1 MIRIWLVAANTL
13 RETLRKRLYL
23 NIAVFG
29 VGMVLFAMV
38 VGNVT
43 FGYTDRVV
51 RSIGLSGVTIAV
63 DLMALLVGVGLVHRE
78 IEAKTL
84 FAVLT
89 RPIRRWQYILGRFLG
104 LMLAVFTALIGFSL
118 VFGLVLFAVDGE
130 PSTKDVIAIAASLPE
145 AAVLGALGL
154 VLSSFSTPTVSA
166 GVGLG
171 VWIAGAVV
179 DDFIRLTESAS
190 GGLRFLAQVAYHALP
205 ALERFNFREAAVYAL
220 PVSASE
226 VFGAFVYGFAYV
238 GFLLSLASLILV
250 RREMV

>member
-1 MIRIWLVAANTL
+1 MIRIWLVAINTL

-23 NIAVFG
+23 NIVVFG

-51 RSIGLSGVTIAV
+51 RSIGLSGVSIAV
-63 DLMALLVGVGLVHRE
+63 DLMALLVAVGLVHRE

-89 RPIRRWQYILGRFLG
+89 RPIRRWQYILGRFFG
-104 LMLAVFTALIGFSL
+104 LMFAVVTALAGFSVVFVIILLAVSGQPTVNDFFAL
-118 VFGLVLFAVDGE
+118 
-130 PSTKDVIAIAASLPE
+130 AASIPE

-166 GVGLG
+166 GIGLG
-171 VWIAGAVV
+171 VWIAGTAV
-179 DDFIRLTESAS
+179 DDLIRLTESA
-190 GGLRFLAQVAYHALP
+190 GGSVRALAQAAYYTLP
-205 ALERFNFREAAVYAL
+205 AMERFNFREAAVYAL
-220 PVSASE
+220 PLSPSE
-226 VFGAFVYGFAYV
+226 FAGAFVYGLAYAA
-238 GFLLSLASLILV
+238 FLLSLASLILA

>member
-1 MIRIWLVAANTL
+1 MRIWLVAANTL
-13 RETLRKRLYL
+13 RETVRKRLYL
-23 NIAVFG
+23 NIVVFG

-51 RSIGLSGVTIAV
+51 RSIGLSGVSIAV
-63 DLMALLVGVGLVHRE
+63 GLMSLLVAVGLVHQE
-78 IEAKTL
+78 IETKTL

-89 RPIRRWQYILGRFLG
+89 RPVRRWQYILGRFVG
-104 LMLAVFTALIGFSL
+104 LMLAVMTALVAFAF
-118 VFGLVLFAVDGE
+118 VFGLVLSAVGGR
-130 PSTKDVIAIAASLPE
+130 PTINDVVALVVSIPE

-171 VWIAGAVV
+171 VWIAGAVS
-179 DDFIRLTESAS
+179 DDLVRLTSTA
-190 GGLRFLAQVAYHALP
+190 GGSVRALAQGAHYVLP
-205 ALERFNFREAAVYAL
+205 AMERFNFREAAVYGL
-220 PVSASE
+220 SLSASE
-226 VFGAFVYGFAYV
+226 VFGAFLYGSVYAAA
-238 GFLLSLASLILV
+238 LLSLASLILA